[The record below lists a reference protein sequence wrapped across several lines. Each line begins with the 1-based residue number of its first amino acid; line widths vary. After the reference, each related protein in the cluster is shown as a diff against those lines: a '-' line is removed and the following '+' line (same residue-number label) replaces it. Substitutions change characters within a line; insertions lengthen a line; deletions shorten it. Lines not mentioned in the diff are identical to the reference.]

1 MHLVL
6 PSLAFHGLMLLLLPA
21 CRLPPVIQQLQR
33 AQQRAHDELEAAE
46 KESSNYR
53 FPAEAGERFVTNAR
67 KHKAKL
73 DVSIYEHG
81 REGNA
86 RAMKK
91 SH

>member
-1 MHLVL
+1 MQRDLAL

-46 KESSNYR
+46 KESNNYR

-67 KHKAKL
+67 KQKAKL
-73 DVSIYEHG
+73 DMSIYEHG

-86 RAMKK
+86 RLLKR
-91 SH
+91 

>member
-1 MHLVL
+1 M
-6 PSLAFHGLMLLLLPA
+6 PFLLPA
-21 CRLPPVIQQLQR
+21 CRLPPVIQQLQQ

-46 KESSNYR
+46 KESSDYR

-86 RAMKK
+86 RSMKR
-91 SH
+91 

>member
-1 MHLVL
+1 VRRDLALHVMLTLFLL
-6 PSLAFHGLMLLLLPA
+6 PS

-46 KESSNYR
+46 KESINYR

-86 RAMKK
+86 RSMKR
-91 SH
+91 

>member
-1 MHLVL
+1 
-6 PSLAFHGLMLLLLPA
+6 MLLLLPA